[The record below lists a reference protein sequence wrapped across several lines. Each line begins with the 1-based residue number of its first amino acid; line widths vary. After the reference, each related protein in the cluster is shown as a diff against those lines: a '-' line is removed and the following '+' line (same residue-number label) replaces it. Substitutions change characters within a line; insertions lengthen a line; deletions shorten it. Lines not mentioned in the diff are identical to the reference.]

1 LGAHFKKERSTAQTE
16 RRGGRG
22 EEEFTGGS
30 KSEGGR
36 GSSHAAE
43 PCSDLPLKISASL
56 LAFTKTG
63 EKQQGSKR

>member
-1 LGAHFKKERSTAQTE
+1 VRTLRKKGAQLRQKEE
-16 RRGGRG
+16 E

-30 KSEGGR
+30 KSEGER